1 MEKVLQQPRLDE
13 NAVRL
18 AYRGWAPVY
27 DYSFGLVSA
36 PARRFAVKKLNE
48 FDGHVLEVGVGTGLS
63 LPRYKR
69 GLKVTGID
77 LSPDMLDKAAV
88 RVEKLGLKDI
98 RLSVMDASKLT
109 FEDETFDAAA
119 VMFVMTVV
127 PDPAAV
133 MAEMRRVLRPG
144 GSAIVINHFSR
155 EQGLRAAAERG
166 LARFSHNLGWHPIFP
181 VSTVTRCPGFRL
193 AEVIDVAPLGLF
205 TLLRLEKV
213 S

>member
-88 RVEKLGLKDI
+88 RVEKLGLTDI

-109 FEDETFDAAA
+109 PADRRLSSITSA
-119 VMFVMTVV
+119 VSR
-127 PDPAAV
+127 ACA
-133 MAEMRRVLRPG
+133 RRW
-144 GSAIVINHFSR
+144 SADSRAFHTISAGIPFSR
-155 EQGLRAAAERG
+155 
-166 LARFSHNLGWHPIFP
+166 S
-181 VSTVTRCPGFRL
+181 
-193 AEVIDVAPLGLF
+193 AP
-205 TLLRLEKV
+205 
-213 S
+213 